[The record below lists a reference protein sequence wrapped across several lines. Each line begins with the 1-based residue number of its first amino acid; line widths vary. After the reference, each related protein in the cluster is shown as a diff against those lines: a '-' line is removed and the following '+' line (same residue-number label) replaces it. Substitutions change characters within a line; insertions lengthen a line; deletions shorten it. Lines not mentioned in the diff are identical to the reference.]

1 MPRTA
6 PCWAFQ
12 RRERLAA
19 TGIAGRLLAVF
30 NHFFIGFSSGVSAV
44 AARLFGQGDA
54 LRLRMTETGVFCLVL
69 LVGLLLSCLCA
80 AACVPLLRLLRCPEA
95 VLPPDAAYLR
105 VCCCGIPAQFVCS
118 VSAAVLRSLGDS
130 RGPLK
135 KTPA

>member
-6 PCWAFQ
+6 PCWVFR

-54 LRLRMTETGVFCLVL
+54 LRLRMTGAGVFCLVL
-69 LVGLLLSCLCA
+69 LVGLPLSCLCA

-95 VLPPDAAYLR
+95 VLPLICGSVAAASR
-105 VCCCGIPAQFVCS
+105 HS
-118 VSAAVLRSLGDS
+118 SSAALVRLSSVLWG
-130 RGPLK
+130 
-135 KTPA
+135 TAAEC